1 MQTLIETGLDDKN
14 FHIKSNAPNYY
25 HPGKSGAIYQ
35 DSKSDKPIAF
45 FGEIHPNINQKLQI
59 KTEALILF
67 EIFLD
72 RIELHKNKLKDQKNK
87 YEYSDFQ
94 KSERDF
100 AFIIDK
106 NLNVQELVKIIY
118 KIDNN
123 LIKNVKVFDLYEGEN
138 IPSDKKSIALNV
150 TIQSLQKSL
159 NDKDLEKINNL
170 IISTVE
176 SKTGAKKLDPKM
188 STIDNIRNFAIIAHI
203 DHGKSTIADRIIHKC
218 GGLTEREMKAQVLD
232 SMDIERERGI
242 TIKAQTVKLNYKSK
256 DGKDYILNI
265 IDTPGHV
272 DFSYEV
278 SRSLYACEGSILIVD
293 STQGVEAQTLANVYQ
308 AMDTNHEIIPI
319 LNKIDLPASEIE
331 KTKNQIEEVI
341 GIDTSNSVP
350 CSGKTGEGID
360 EILEK
365 IIQTL
370 PPPRGNKNDILKC
383 LLVDSWYDSYL
394 GVVILIRVIDGKIK
408 KNMKIKMMSTNQEH
422 IVEKVGVF
430 TPKPKDM
437 DELNSGEIGFII
449 TGIKNLSDTK
459 VGDTIC
465 EANKPLKEA
474 LPGFKPSKPVVFC
487 GLFPVDSSEYQK
499 LKDGLAKLKLN
510 DSSFS
515 YEPESSSALGLGF
528 RCGFLGL
535 LHLEIITE
543 RLEREFDINLL
554 TTTPGVVYKVH
565 LNNDKVLDLQ
575 NPSNLPDPT
584 IIKYIEEPWIKA
596 TIITPDQYLGPII
609 KICQNKRG
617 IQTNLNYSGNRAVL
631 NYEIPLNEVV
641 FDFNDRL
648 KSITSGYASFDY
660 EIIGHR
666 EGELVKLSILVN
678 GEPVDALAMMVHKD
692 FAQTI
697 GREVCEKLKDLIPRH
712 NFMIPIQAAIGGKI
726 IARETIKGFKK
737 DVLTKIHGG
746 GARDRKRKLLDKQK
760 KGKARSKQFG
770 KVEIPQEAFIGVLK
784 INKD

>member
-1 MQTLIETGLDDKN
+1 MSSIE
-14 FHIKSNAPNYY
+14 
-25 HPGKSGAIYQ
+25 
-35 DSKSDKPIAF
+35 
-45 FGEIHPNINQKLQI
+45 
-59 KTEALILF
+59 
-67 EIFLD
+67 
-72 RIELHKNKLKDQKNK
+72 
-87 YEYSDFQ
+87 
-94 KSERDF
+94 
-100 AFIIDK
+100 
-106 NLNVQELVKIIY
+106 
-118 KIDNN
+118 
-123 LIKNVKVFDLYEGEN
+123 
-138 IPSDKKSIALNV
+138 
-150 TIQSLQKSL
+150 
-159 NDKDLEKINNL
+159 
-170 IISTVE
+170 
-176 SKTGAKKLDPKM
+176 
-188 STIDNIRNFAIIAHI
+188 NIRNFAIIAHI

-218 GGLTEREMKAQVLD
+218 GGLTDREMKAQVLD

-256 DGKDYILNI
+256 SGKEYILNI

-308 AMDTNHEIIPI
+308 ALDSNHEIIPI
-319 LNKIDLPASEIE
+319 LNKIDLPASDLDRSN
-331 KTKNQIEEVI
+331 KQIEDVI
-341 GIDTSNSVP
+341 GIDTKNSVP
-350 CSGKTGEGID
+350 CSGKTGEGVD

-365 IIQTL
+365 IIEIL
-370 PPPRGNKNDILKC
+370 PSPKGQINEKLKC
-383 LLVDSWYDSYL
+383 LLVDSWYDTYL
-394 GVVILIRVIDGKIK
+394 GVVILVRVIDGKLK
-408 KNMKIKMMSTNQEH
+408 KNMKIKMMSNNKEYF
-422 IVEKVGVF
+422 IEKVGVF
-430 TPKPKDM
+430 TPKPEDVQ
-437 DELNSGEIGFII
+437 DLNAGEIGFIT
-449 TGIKNLSDTK
+449 TGIKELSDTK

-465 EANKPLKEA
+465 DANNPLNDA

-510 DSSFS
+510 DASFT
-515 YEPESSSALGLGF
+515 YEAETSSALGLGF

-535 LHLEIITE
+535 LHLEIVTE

-565 LNNDKVLDLQ
+565 MNNGEIKNLQ

-584 IIKYIEEPWIKA
+584 LIKMIEEPWIKA
-596 TIITPDQYLGPII
+596 TIITPDQYLGSIM
-609 KICQNKRG
+609 KLCQNKRG
-617 IQTNLNYSGNRAVL
+617 IQTNLSYSGNRAVI

-648 KSITSGYASFDY
+648 KSMTSGYASFDY
-660 EIIGHR
+660 EIIGHK
-666 EGELVKLSILVN
+666 EGDLVKMGILVN
-678 GEPVDALAMMVHKD
+678 SEPVDALAMMVHKD
-692 FAQTI
+692 FAQSI

-712 NFMIPIQAAIGGKI
+712 NFMIPVQAAIGGKI

-784 INKD
+784 INKE

>member
-1 MQTLIETGLDDKN
+1 
-14 FHIKSNAPNYY
+14 
-25 HPGKSGAIYQ
+25 
-35 DSKSDKPIAF
+35 
-45 FGEIHPNINQKLQI
+45 
-59 KTEALILF
+59 
-67 EIFLD
+67 
-72 RIELHKNKLKDQKNK
+72 
-87 YEYSDFQ
+87 
-94 KSERDF
+94 
-100 AFIIDK
+100 
-106 NLNVQELVKIIY
+106 
-118 KIDNN
+118 
-123 LIKNVKVFDLYEGEN
+123 
-138 IPSDKKSIALNV
+138 
-150 TIQSLQKSL
+150 
-159 NDKDLEKINNL
+159 
-170 IISTVE
+170 
-176 SKTGAKKLDPKM
+176 M
-188 STIDNIRNFAIIAHI
+188 STIDHIRNFAIIAHI

-218 GGLTEREMKAQVLD
+218 GGLTDREMKAQVLD

-308 AMDTNHEIIPI
+308 ALDINHEIIPV
-319 LNKIDLPASEIE
+319 LNKIDLLASDIE
-331 KTKNQIEEVI
+331 KTKKQIEDVI
-341 GIDTSNSVP
+341 GIDTANAIS
-350 CSGKTGEGID
+350 CSGKTGEGIED
-360 EILEK
+360 ILEQ
-365 IIQTL
+365 IIKTL
-370 PPPRGNKNDILKC
+370 PSPEGLRNKDLKC

-394 GVVILIRVIDGKIK
+394 GVVILVRVIDGKIS
-408 KNMKIKMMSTNQEH
+408 KNMKIKMMSTNQEY
-422 IVEKVGVF
+422 IIEKVGVF
-430 TPKPKDM
+430 TPKPKDI
-437 DELNSGEIGFII
+437 DQLNSGEIGFII
-449 TGIKNLSDTK
+449 TGIKNLSETK

-465 EANKPLKEA
+465 EANKPLKKA

-499 LKDGLAKLKLN
+499 LKDGLAKLQLN

-515 YEPESSSALGLGF
+515 YEAESSSALGLGF

-565 LNNDKVLDLQ
+565 LNNREIIELQ
-575 NPSNLPDPT
+575 NPSNLPNPT
-584 IIKYIEEPWIKA
+584 HIKFIEEPWIKA
-596 TIITPDQYLGPII
+596 TIITPDKYLGSII

-617 IQTNLNYSGNRAVL
+617 IQKNLTYSGNRAVI
-631 NYEIPLNEVV
+631 NYELPLNEVV

-648 KSITSGYASFDY
+648 KSMTSGYASFDY
-660 EIIGHR
+660 EIIEHR
-666 EGELVKLSILVN
+666 EGDLVKLGVLVN
-678 GEPVDALAMMVHKD
+678 SEQVDALSMMVHKD
-692 FAQTI
+692 FSQSI

-712 NFMIPIQAAIGGKI
+712 NFMIPVQAAIGGKI

-760 KGKARSKQFG
+760 KGKTRSKQFG
-770 KVEIPQEAFIGVLK
+770 RVEIPQEAFIGVLK
-784 INKD
+784 IKREH